1 MSSNKPMPIPTYIS
15 APFWD
20 GLKDG
25 KILMQHCADCE
36 KWTFYPRRHCS
47 HCLSSNV
54 EFKQVSGEG
63 TLYTYTVARIPTL
76 PEFAGPEPQL
86 MAVVELDEGVRVNT
100 TLVGLTE
107 DEIEIGMRVKPVRAL
122 VSKDGTVLL
131 RFTGLN
137 VDLEEIDEV
146 PKQPDAPVADA
157 EAAPVR
163 QIPLSDEAALQ
174 SLVSEEFSPWSNQLL
189 VDQEMIN
196 QFAELSGD
204 SYWIHTD
211 PERARKEGPFGGTI
225 AHGALVQVLTS
236 KLQVNLGFEITG
248 FTNMVNYGSE
258 RLRFPSPV
266 PAGSLIHSRGRVK
279 SIERS
284 RRGTQMIL
292 ELNIHV
298 VGQERPAVIND
309 LIILY
314 M

>member
-1 MSSNKPMPIPTYIS
+1 MSSNKPMPIPTSIS

-25 KILMQHCADCE
+25 KILMQQCAACA

-47 HCLSSNV
+47 HCLSAKV
-54 EFKQVSGEG
+54 EFREVSGEG

-86 MAVVELDEGVRVNT
+86 LAVVELDQGVRINT
-100 TLVGLTE
+100 TLVGLRE
-107 DEIEIGMRVKPVRAL
+107 DEVEIGMRVKPVRAR
-122 VSKDGTVLL
+122 VSADGTVLL
-131 RFTGLN
+131 RFTGLH
-137 VDLEEIDEV
+137 VDLVELDEV
-146 PKQPDAPVADA
+146 PKQPQAPVSDADA
-157 EAAPVR
+157 KPVR
-163 QIPLSDEAALQ
+163 QVPLSDEAALQ
-174 SLVSEEFSPWSNQLL
+174 TLISEAFSPWSNQLL
-189 VDQEMIN
+189 VDQAMIN

-204 SYWIHTD
+204 NYWIHTD

-236 KLQVNLGFEITG
+236 KLKVDLGFEITG
-248 FTNMVNYGSE
+248 FTNMVNYGSQ

-266 PAGSLIHSRGRVK
+266 PAGSLIHARGRVK
-279 SIERS
+279 SIEKIRS
-284 RRGTQMIL
+284 GTQMVL